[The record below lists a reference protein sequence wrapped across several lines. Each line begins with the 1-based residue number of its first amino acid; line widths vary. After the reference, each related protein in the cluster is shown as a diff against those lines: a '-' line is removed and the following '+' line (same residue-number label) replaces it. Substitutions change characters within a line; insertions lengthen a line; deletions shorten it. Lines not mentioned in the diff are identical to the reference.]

1 MPMPTLISAG
11 HELSNDERM
20 SRAAER
26 HRSAALRAIARDPLA
41 ELRSGNLRSGAR
53 GVEIAS
59 PFLTIAHSAQDDP
72 AVQRG
77 VADALGVLL
86 RFCDQDLHSELRPAE
101 PMQRVI
107 FDLLEQLR
115 CQALA
120 PDLPGVRHNLE
131 VAAQAWCQN
140 ARANGVAE
148 SGVGVLVYTLWHMAR
163 ARLRLGMTSEEVDTI
178 IETPRARLGRLL
190 GHGLKRLPEVMGDQ
204 AAYAQA
210 ATEIGRLLMEMA
222 EDSGLAGQAAEEAR
236 YRMLVPPQWFDDET
250 AGKGDARPGIVVST
264 EATEPLER
272 LGGYSAYT
280 TDFDVELTGAG
291 LYSAEVRR
299 GLRNKLDEHV
309 RAQAVS
315 AGRIA
320 ERLRRLFGTPS
331 ADDWQFG
338 VEDGLIDGR
347 RLSQLVVGSTAEVFR
362 RQLPVVRSN
371 TAVAI
376 VMDNSGSMR
385 AQRFEVLATLADTL
399 SRALDLAG
407 VTNEVLGFT
416 TSTWSG
422 GQSRALWKL
431 DGEPESPGRVADI
444 AHIVYK
450 DGDTPYRRARHSL
463 ASMLLPRHFAESVDG
478 EAVAWAH
485 HRLMSR
491 PESRKVLLVISDGAP
506 GESATVKL
514 NGPAFLGEHL
524 GRVVDHIERRSPVEI
539 GALTIDNDVSS
550 IFRRSLPLDL
560 DAAVTVGTYGVF
572 EALFS

>member
-1 MPMPTLISAG
+1 M
-11 HELSNDERM
+11 N
-20 SRAAER
+20 RAAER
-26 HRSAALRAIARDPLA
+26 HRSAALRAIARDPQA
-41 ELRSGNLRSGAR
+41 ELRSGHLRSGTA

-59 PFLTIAHSAQDDP
+59 PFLTIAHTTNP
-72 AVQRG
+72 AMPVQRG
-77 VADALGVLL
+77 VADALGLLL
-86 RFCDQDLHSELRPAE
+86 RHCDRSLHSELRPTE

-120 PDLPGVRHNLE
+120 PDLPGVRRNLD
-131 VAAQAWCQN
+131 AAADAWCLN

-163 ARLRLGMTSEEVDTI
+163 ARLRLGMTSEEIDTI
-178 IETPRARLGRLL
+178 IETPRARLGRLI
-190 GHGLKRLPEVMGDQ
+190 GHGLKRLPEVMNDQ

-222 EDSGLAGQAAEEAR
+222 EDSGLAGEVAEEAR
-236 YRMLVPPQWFDDET
+236 YRMLVPPQWFDDES
-250 AGKGDARPGIVVST
+250 AGQGDARPGIVVSVDAG
-264 EATEPLER
+264 EKLER
-272 LGGYSAYT
+272 LGGYHVFT
-280 TDFDVELTGAG
+280 TDFDVEVTGAS
-291 LYSAEVRR
+291 LYTAEVRR
-299 GLRNKLDEHV
+299 GLRNQLDEHV

-362 RQLPVVRSN
+362 RQLPVIRST

-416 TSTWSG
+416 TGTWSG
-422 GQSRALWKL
+422 GQSRAHWKAL
-431 DGEPESPGRVADI
+431 GEPENPGRVADL

-450 DGDTPYRRARHSL
+450 DADTPYRRARHSL

-485 HRLMSR
+485 HRLINR
-491 PESRKVLLVISDGAP
+491 PEPRKVLLVISDGAP

-514 NGPAFLGEHL
+514 NGPAFLGDHL

-539 GALTIDNDVSS
+539 GALTIDSDVSS
-550 IFRRSLPLDL
+550 IFRRSIPLDL
-560 DAAVTVGTYGVF
+560 DAAITVGTYGVF
-572 EALFS
+572 EALFA